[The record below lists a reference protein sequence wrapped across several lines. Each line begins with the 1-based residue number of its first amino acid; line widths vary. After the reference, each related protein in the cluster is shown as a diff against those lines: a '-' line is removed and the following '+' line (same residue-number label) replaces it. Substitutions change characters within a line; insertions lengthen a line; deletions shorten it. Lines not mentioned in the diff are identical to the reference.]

1 VVAGSSER
9 LRKRPGLRERREH
22 SMRKALSCLV
32 LISLVLISSASLAR
46 PSVVYAHAETGV
58 SFVIED
64 VDVSA
69 GGHTISLSLS
79 LKVSV
84 SVEGLIPLMPLIA
97 FSGFGGDAKITIL
110 QEAASLTLLYDSTLH
125 NKGFVTPLET
135 TEIPVASVPE
145 GDIYV
150 ILSPSLSVNI
160 TVEGPA
166 SISPEAL
173 TWTSEGT
180 KTVKIEH
187 GPLMNDL
194 MSMFA
199 FGKLNLKI
207 MLYYVLE
214 EVAVEARSGGSPVFG
229 HTTSLGALEG
239 SPVVEAN
246 VWLVPIIPIVGGI
259 ILLAIVVAAV
269 RRRRPPRA
277 PYPRPERWVRC
288 PRCGHEFP
296 V

>member
-1 VVAGSSER
+1 
-9 LRKRPGLRERREH
+9 
-22 SMRKALSCLV
+22 MRKALSCLV
-32 LISLVLISSASLAR
+32 LISLVLISSVSLAR
-46 PSVVYAHAETGV
+46 PSVVYAHAETEV

-84 SVEGLIPLMPLIA
+84 SVEGLIPLMPPVA
-97 FSGFGGDAKITIL
+97 FSGFGGDVKITIL
-110 QEAASLTLLYDSTLH
+110 QEAASLTLFYDSTLH
-125 NKGFVTPLET
+125 NKGFVTPLEN

-173 TWTSEGT
+173 TWASEGT

-187 GPLMNDL
+187 GPLMDDL

-199 FGKLNLKI
+199 FGELGLKI

-214 EVAVEARSGGSPVFG
+214 EVAVEARSGGSPVFE
-229 HTTSLGALEG
+229 HTASPGALEG
-239 SPVVEAN
+239 SPVVEASA
-246 VWLVPIIPIVGGI
+246 WLVPVIPIVGGL
-259 ILLAIVVAAV
+259 ILLAIVVAVV
-269 RRRRPPRA
+269 RRRRRRPTF
-277 PYPRPERWVRC
+277 YPEAGRWVRY
-288 PRCGHEFP
+288 PGCGYEFP